1 MNEDEVK
8 ALSMWMSLKCGI
20 ADLPFG
26 GGKGGI
32 ICDPRTMSMGELERL
47 SRGYVTGH

>member
-1 MNEDEVK
+1 VDEEEVK

-20 ADLPFG
+20 FDLPYG

-32 ICDPRTMSMGELERL
+32 ICDPRSMSFTE
-47 SRGYVTGH
+47 